1 MAEGVPGKI
10 VGCAEGEFVKLLFV
24 VLNGEFVELVVKF
37 VVWLVVVES
46 VVELVELEFAVAFI
60 GDVKYT
66 SCLFT
71 TAFICVRS

>member
-1 MAEGVPGKI
+1 MAEGVPGEI

-24 VLNGEFVELVVKF
+24 VLNGKFVELV
-37 VVWLVVVES
+37 VVWLVVVEF
-46 VVELVELEFAVAFI
+46 VVELVEVEFAVAFI